1 VSPGQ
6 VGRPFPVT
14 GGMSILKL
22 IEKRVDA
29 ADTIDASNQELR
41 DQVRD
46 RLAGQRT
53 ARLAE
58 GLLQE
63 LRRDALIELR

>member
-1 VSPGQ
+1 VS
-6 VGRPFPVT
+6 
-14 GGMSILKL
+14 GGYSLLKL
-22 IEKRVDA
+22 IEQRSDESQRVDA
-29 ADTIDASNQELR
+29 ASPELR
-41 DQVRD
+41 ERVRK
-46 RLAGQRT
+46 RLVTQQT

>member
-1 VSPGQ
+1 VPSGI
-6 VGRPFPVT
+6 
-14 GGMSILKL
+14 SILKL
-22 IEKRVDA
+22 I
-29 ADTIDASNQELR
+29 DTKINVANAIDASDPELR
-41 DQVRD
+41 SQVRR
-46 RLAGQRT
+46 RLSNQQT